1 MPVQPDH
8 QGSQGVRLIRSQCPR
23 GAGLR
28 VGPPISGGPTMM
40 SLLHFLLDLV
50 RTLADGLTRSGYLPS
65 PVDED

>member
-1 MPVQPDH
+1 
-8 QGSQGVRLIRSQCPR
+8 
-23 GAGLR
+23 
-28 VGPPISGGPTMM
+28 MM